1 MPPVSFSDIETA
13 IAAAGFIPRGGFH
26 PGPIDAVPNDPKTV
40 ILLGNAG
47 AAFWQAFMRE
57 RRDEQSPLDA
67 WTERTIDKLAA
78 DLGARA
84 AFPFDGPPYLP
95 FQRWAQKCEPVHPSP
110 IGALIHPVYGLWHA
124 YRAALAF
131 DEKIDLPEKD
141 TAPSPCDACADKPC
155 LTTCPVGAFTGE
167 AYDVPACV
175 GFLESPDGEGC
186 LGLGC
191 AARRACPVGRDF
203 IYEPAQ
209 ARFHMDA
216 FAGAHGRLG

>member
-13 IAAAGFIPRGGFH
+13 IAAAGLTPRGGFH
-26 PGPIDAVPNDPKTV
+26 PGPEDAVPGNPRTV

-47 AAFWQAFMRE
+47 PHFWHAFTDA
-57 RRDEQSPLDA
+57 RRDEPAPLDA
-67 WTERTIDKLAA
+67 WTRRAVDKLAA

-84 AFPFDGPPYLP
+84 LFPFEGPPYLP

-124 YRAALAF
+124 YRAALIF
-131 DEKIDLPEKD
+131 DVKIGLPEIAS
-141 TAPSPCDACADKPC
+141 APSPCDACADKPC
-155 LTTCPVGAFTGE
+155 LTTCPVGAFTGKT
-167 AYDVPACV
+167 YNVPACV
-175 GFLESPDGEGC
+175 GFLATGGGEDC
-186 LGLGC
+186 LGFGC

-209 ARFHMDA
+209 ARFHMAA
-216 FAGAHGRLG
+216 FNARHGRAD